1 MHAVIGTMDGESAA
15 PQIGIAGS
23 EISRRLGPRQI
34 GVSKGIR
41 SVASIT
47 ICRPFQIALYSIDHT
62 AISTYAAVT
71 EN

>member
-1 MHAVIGTMDGESAA
+1 MDAFVDGWTESRGAT
-15 PQIGIAGS
+15 IL
-23 EISRRLGPRQI
+23 RLGQRDIWQSPAR
-34 GVSKGIR
+34 GRPAFREWIR

-62 AISTYAAVT
+62 AISACAAVT

>member
-1 MHAVIGTMDGESAA
+1 MDAFVSGWTESPGATVL
-15 PQIGIAGS
+15 
-23 EISRRLGPRQI
+23 RLGQRAI
-34 GVSKGIR
+34 GQQPARGRPAFRGRIR

-62 AISTYAAVT
+62 AISACAAVT

>member
-1 MHAVIGTMDGESAA
+1 MDRDATNRHLGQRDLQT
-15 PQIGIAGS
+15 P
-23 EISRRLGPRQI
+23 RRRKPTFRE
-34 GVSKGIR
+34 GIR